1 MSLYSV
7 CCPCPPELES
17 PSFTG
22 AGRNGETTCT
32 RGEGGK
38 VRVARVLIGVGLA
51 ALAAAGTY
59 LAARDRILGANGAPL
74 ARPVP
79 VTAGTVEEK
88 AGRGSAG
95 ER

>member
-1 MSLYSV
+1 
-7 CCPCPPELES
+7 
-17 PSFTG
+17 
-22 AGRNGETTCT
+22 
-32 RGEGGK
+32 
-38 VRVARVLIGVGLA
+38 VARVLIGVGLA